1 MDLPV
6 IYLGILIAYGFL
18 ALSFYLKNYAMMI
31 LSCFLLFGISVHT
44 FKNGISI
51 FPYNNFIVIVFS
63 AVTFAIA
70 AYVSL
75 KATLEYMT

>member
-6 IYLGILIAYGFL
+6 IYLIILIAYGLL
-18 ALSFYLKNYAMMI
+18 ALSFYIKNFAMMI
-31 LSCFLLFGISVHT
+31 LSCFLLFAVSVHT

-51 FPYNNFIVIVFS
+51 FPYNSFIVIVFS

-75 KATLEYMT
+75 KASLDYMT